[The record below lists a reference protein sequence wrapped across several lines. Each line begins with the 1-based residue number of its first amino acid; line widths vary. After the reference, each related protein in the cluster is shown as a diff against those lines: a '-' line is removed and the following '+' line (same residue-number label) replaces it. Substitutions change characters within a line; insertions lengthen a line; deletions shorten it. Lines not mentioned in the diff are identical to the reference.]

1 MKKIFKYLF
10 ILICSIFIFVSCS
23 TNHSFDS
30 DEVFITLNIYNNL
43 DDHIDQ
49 ITYTQSV
56 GGSQMDGN
64 KLEKFNFDINR
75 EGYIFFGGFSKP
87 NGEGKQYLDLNN
99 VLKVEISNYV
109 QYWNY
114 DIYLHYEKEDTDNV
128 IEVSYVLPEDCYMDG
143 ELPKEIIRGE
153 TYHFPNLYLDE
164 HNLNGWKFR
173 AIYDDF
179 TSQYYGFNS
188 GIDNIVSCST
198 PYSRIEI
205 VPDLY
210 EYKNRFYID
219 SPEDFVNI
227 KNHPKGEII
236 FVNDIDMTGVKYE
249 PFEFSGTINGNNH
262 KISNLTITSSNSNVG
277 LFTTNKGTIR
287 KLSIS
292 NITINATSENASYV
306 GALAGISTGTIG
318 GVSVGG
324 TINVKGGIVGG
335 IVGKMTGKEMDS
347 CYSGLTINASEDTTY
362 VGGLV
367 GQMEN
372 CKISFCITKA
382 NIDAIG
388 DAVGGIVGSFVNS
401 NMEDCY
407 NREATVVGSSIGT
420 GGLIGSAKNSK
431 MLRCESTGRVEGS
444 TCVGGLVGVLDKTN
458 VNILK
463 NYGEVKGLNY
473 VGGIV
478 GHLTSTSEG
487 ETTLTELLNEG
498 KVIATGSGAGGIV
511 GYSSSKNATFK
522 ISKAT
527 NKGEVEGEFDS
538 VGGIVGGFKN
548 NIDFSNENV
557 YTSSFTELIN
567 EGNITGRNYIGGLFG
582 SIDASAYNQWG
593 RHPGVKVSITS
604 SSNTASILGES
615 HVGGLVGKGT
625 SQYGKGSVIKD
636 SYSSSTVTANHTIG
650 GIAGYLNDI
659 TVDTCSNKDSILI
672 ASDSYSNETG
682 TETFVRFG
690 GYCGVGSEIK
700 NCTNELDLLYLGTGS
715 CIGGLVGQGNGN
727 LTSCI
732 NKGDIVAT
740 EASKVG
746 GIAGYIK
753 VDREYKASNLINE
766 GDLEC
771 KSHLGGIIGDFY
783 EEMVALKDN
792 NTHVTTFDNLIN
804 YGRLRV
810 GKDYAGVISSVYG
823 NATNENLRYPTVHI
837 AITNMENY
845 GDIITLTYPYSYVGA
860 LVGYMYTDNEG
871 SYIKK
876 YVVTHYYPELEDL
889 KYKELVETY
898 DFDVTSKGTA
908 PVAIY
913 AFLISNSFED
923 CLRTAISIGG
933 DTDTLAAISMSIA
946 EAYYY
951 KKEDLQYY
959 KKQVR
964 RYLNNDLYTTFNSFT
979 SRFIR

>member
-1 MKKIFKYLF
+1 MNKIFKYLF
-10 ILICSIFIFVSCS
+10 ILICSIFIFVSC

-30 DEVFITLNIYNNL
+30 DEVFITLNIYNNI

-56 GGSQMDGN
+56 GGSEMDGN
-64 KLEKFNFDINR
+64 KLEKFDFDINR

-87 NGEGKQYLDLNN
+87 NGEGEKYVDVNN
-99 VLKVEISNYV
+99 VLKVKITNYV

-114 DIYLHYEKEDTDNV
+114 DIYLHYEKISTNNV
-128 IEVSYVLPEDCYMDG
+128 TEIVYNLPDDFYIDG
-143 ELPKEIIRGE
+143 ELPTELVKGQKY
-153 TYHFPNLYLDE
+153 TFPNFYMDE
-164 HNLNGWKFR
+164 QFFSGWSYEPIYENFKPGRYSLTEQHNQTFSWGGR
-173 AIYDDF
+173 YDKVKI
-179 TSQYYGFNS
+179 SPS
-188 GIDNIVSCST
+188 IS
-198 PYSRIEI
+198 P
-205 VPDLY
+205 
-210 EYKNRFYID
+210 YKNRFYID
-219 SPEDFVNI
+219 SPQDLVNL
-227 KNHPKGEII
+227 KNHPSGEVY
-236 FVNDIDMTGVKYE
+236 FVNDIDMSGVNYV

-262 KISNLTITSSNSNVG
+262 KISNLTITSGGSNVG

-287 KLSIS
+287 KLLIS
-292 NITINATSENASYV
+292 NITINATSENAKYV
-306 GALAGISTGTIG
+306 GALAGTSTGTIG

-324 TINVKGGIVGG
+324 TINSKSGVVGG

-372 CKISFCITKA
+372 CKITFCITKA
-382 NIDAIG
+382 NINAIA

-527 NKGEVEGEFDS
+527 NKAEIEGEFDS

-672 ASDSYSNETG
+672 ASGSYSNETG
-682 TETFVRFG
+682 TFVRFG
-690 GYCGVGSEIK
+690 GYCGIGSEIK
-700 NCTNELDLLYLGTGS
+700 NCTNEVDLLYIGTGS

-766 GDLEC
+766 GDIDA
-771 KSHLGGIIGDFY
+771 KSYVGGVIGEFF
-783 EEMVALKDN
+783 EEILALKDN
-792 NTHVTTFDNLIN
+792 ETHTSTFDEIVN
-804 YGRLRV
+804 YGKLRV
-810 GKDYAGVISSVYG
+810 GVDYSGVIGSVYG
-823 NATNENLRYPTVHI
+823 NATNEYLRFPTVKI
-837 AITNMENY
+837 TITNIKNY
-845 GDIITLTYPYSYVGA
+845 GEIQLLKFPHFNVGA
-860 LVGYMYTDNEG
+860 LVGYMETDSEDSYVGRYVINCNINSGTAYEEHAIGNNVNANLGSG
-871 SYIKK
+871 SY
-876 YVVTHYYPELEDL
+876 YP
-889 KYKELVETY
+889 K
-898 DFDVTSKGTA
+898 S
-908 PVAIY
+908 
-913 AFLISNSFED
+913 
-923 CLRTAISIGG
+923 
-933 DTDTLAAISMSIA
+933 
-946 EAYYY
+946 
-951 KKEDLQYY
+951 
-959 KKQVR
+959 
-964 RYLNNDLYTTFNSFT
+964 
-979 SRFIR
+979 

>member
-1 MKKIFKYLF
+1 MKKLFKYLF
-10 ILICSIFIFVSCS
+10 VLIFSVFIFSSCS
-23 TNHSFDS
+23 TGGFEE
-30 DEVFITLNIYNNL
+30 DEVFITLNVYNNI

-49 ITYTQSV
+49 ITYTKEL
-56 GGSQMDGN
+56 GGTQMDGN
-64 KLEKFNFDINR
+64 KLERFDFNIHKD
-75 EGYIFFGGFSKP
+75 GYIFFGGFSKP
-87 NGEGKQYLDLNN
+87 NGEGEQYVDLNN
-99 VLKVEISNYV
+99 VLKVTLGNYR

-114 DIYLHYEKEDTDNV
+114 DIYLHYEKEDTDNI
-128 IEVSYVLPEDCYMDG
+128 IEVSYKLPENCYLDG
-143 ELPKEIIRGE
+143 ELPTEIVRGKSY
-153 TYHFPNLYLDE
+153 TFPTLYLDE
-164 HNLNGWKFR
+164 HTFYGWKFK
-173 AIYDDF
+173 AIYDDY
-179 TSQYYGFNS
+179 TSKEYSLTSDKVNA
-188 GIDNIVSCST
+188 NCSKA
-198 PYSRIEI
+198 YSRIE
-205 VPDLY
+205 VFPSLG
-210 EYKNRFYID
+210 EHKNIFYID
-219 SPEDFVNI
+219 SPQDLVNI
-227 KNHPKGEII
+227 KNHPKCEII
-236 FVNDIDMTGVKYE
+236 FVNDIDMKGVNYT
-249 PFEFSGTINGNNH
+249 PFAFSGTIKGNDH
-262 KISNLTITSSNSNVG
+262 IISNLTITTTDTNAG
-277 LFTTNKGTIR
+277 LFTTNSGKIEDLIL
-287 KLSIS
+287 K
-292 NITINATSENASYV
+292 NITINSLNEKASYI
-306 GALAGISTGTIG
+306 GALAGTSSGSIY

-324 TINVKGGIVGG
+324 TINSKAGVVGG

-347 CYSGLTINASEDTTY
+347 CYSGLTINASEDTTC

-372 CKISFCITKA
+372 CKITFCITKA

-388 DAVGGIVGSFVNS
+388 DAVGGIVGSFANS

-420 GGLIGSAKNSK
+420 GGLIGSAINSK

-498 KVIATGSGAGGIV
+498 KVIATGSGAGGII
-511 GYSSSKNATFK
+511 GYSDFKNSTLK
-522 ISKAT
+522 VSKAT
-527 NKGEVEGEFDS
+527 NKADIVASNDS
-538 VGGIVGGFKN
+538 VGGISGGFKQY
-548 NIDFSNENV
+548 IDFNNEDV
-557 YTSSFTELIN
+557 HTSTFTEIVN
-567 EGNITGRNYIGGLFG
+567 EGNIEGENNIGGLFG
-582 SIDASAYNQWG
+582 SVDVTAYHYT
-593 RHPGVKVSITS
+593 RHPGAKIEITS
-604 SSNTASILGES
+604 SNNTGNIIGSS
-615 HVGGLVGKGT
+615 CVGGLVGKGIG
-625 SQYGKGSVIKD
+625 QDGKGSVIKD

-672 ASDSYSNETG
+672 ASGSYSNETG

-700 NCTNELDLLYLGTGS
+700 NCTNELDLLYIGTGS
-715 CIGGLVGQGNGN
+715 CIGGIVGQGNGN

-732 NKGDIVAT
+732 NKGNIVAT

-753 VDREYKASNLINE
+753 VDREYKASNLVNE
-766 GDLEC
+766 GDIDA
-771 KSHLGGIIGDFY
+771 KSYVGGIIGDFY

-845 GDIITLTYPYSYVGA
+845 GDIVMMRYPYFNVGA
-860 LVGYMYTDNEG
+860 LVGYMSTDNEG

-876 YVVTHYYPELEDL
+876 YVVSCEIDNILANEENTIGQ
-889 KYKELVETY
+889 YKN
-898 DFDVTSKGTA
+898 TSFSEGEYI
-908 PVAIY
+908 P
-913 AFLISNSFED
+913 
-923 CLRTAISIGG
+923 
-933 DTDTLAAISMSIA
+933 
-946 EAYYY
+946 
-951 KKEDLQYY
+951 KK
-959 KKQVR
+959 
-964 RYLNNDLYTTFNSFT
+964 
-979 SRFIR
+979 

>member
-1 MKKIFKYLF
+1 MRNIIKCLF
-10 ILICSIFIFVSCS
+10 ILIFSVFIFVSCS
-23 TNHSFDS
+23 TGGGFES
-30 DEVFITLNIYNNL
+30 DEVFITLNIYNNV

-49 ITYTQSV
+49 ITYTKKMA
-56 GGSQMDGN
+56 GSQMDGN
-64 KLEKFNFDINR
+64 KLDKFDYSVDK
-75 EGYIFFGGFSKP
+75 EGYIFFGGFSEP

-99 VLKVEISNYV
+99 VLKVETNNYS

-114 DIYLHYEKEDTDNV
+114 DIYLHYEKEDTDNI
-128 IEVSYVLPEDCYMDG
+128 IEVSYKLPENCFLDG
-143 ELPKEIIRGE
+143 ELPTEIVRGKSY
-153 TYHFPNLYLDE
+153 TFPTLYLDE
-164 HNLNGWKFR
+164 HTFYGWNFK

-179 TSQYYGFNS
+179 TSKEYSLTSNKVNANCSKAYSHIEVFPSLGEHK
-188 GIDNIVSCST
+188 NI
-198 PYSRIEI
+198 
-205 VPDLY
+205 
-210 EYKNRFYID
+210 FYID
-219 SPEDFVNI
+219 SPQDLVNI

-236 FVNDIDMTGVKYE
+236 FVNDIDMKGVNYT
-249 PFEFSGTINGNNH
+249 PFAFSGTIKGNDH
-262 KISNLTITSSNSNVG
+262 IISNLSITTTDTNAG
-277 LFTTNKGTIR
+277 LFTTNSGKIEDLIL
-287 KLSIS
+287 K
-292 NITINATSENASYV
+292 NITINSLNEKASYI
-306 GALAGISTGTIG
+306 GALAGTSSGSIY

-324 TINVKGGIVGG
+324 TINSKAGVVGG
-335 IVGKMTGKEMDS
+335 IVGKMTGKEMGS
-347 CYSGLTINASEDTTY
+347 CYSELTINPGEDTTY

-372 CKISFCITKA
+372 SKISFCITSAKINA
-382 NIDAIG
+382 NADK
-388 DAVGGIVGSFVNS
+388 VGGIVGSFVNS

-407 NREATVVGSSIGT
+407 NREATVIASGTGT
-420 GGLIGSAKNSK
+420 GGLIGSAKDSK
-431 MLRCESTGRVEGS
+431 MLRCESTGSVEGS

-487 ETTLTELLNEG
+487 ETTLSELLNEG
-498 KVIATGSGAGGIV
+498 KVTSTGSGTGGII

-527 NKGEVEGEFDS
+527 NKAEIIGKEDS

-548 NIDFSNENV
+548 NIDYSDDNV
-557 YTSSFTELIN
+557 YTHSFTELAN
-567 EGNITGRNYIGGLFG
+567 EGKVNGRDYIGGLFG

-625 SQYGKGSVIKD
+625 SQYGKGSIIKD

-672 ASDSYSNETG
+672 ASGSYSNETG

-700 NCTNELDLLYLGTGS
+700 NCTNELDLLYIGTGS
-715 CIGGLVGQGNGN
+715 CIGGIVGQTNGN

-753 VDREYKASNLINE
+753 VDREYNAYNLVNE
-766 GDLEC
+766 GDIDA
-771 KSHLGGIIGDFY
+771 KSYVGGVIGEFF
-783 EEMVALKDN
+783 EEILALKDN
-792 NTHVTTFDNLIN
+792 ETHTSTFDEIVN
-804 YGRLRV
+804 YGELRV
-810 GKDYAGVISSVYG
+810 GVDYAGVIASVYG
-823 NATNENLRYPTVHI
+823 NATNEYLRFPTVKI
-837 AITNMENY
+837 AITNIKNY
-845 GDIITLTYPYSYVGA
+845 GEIQLLKYPYFNVGV
-860 LVGYMYTDNEG
+860 LVGYIKTDSEDSYIDRYVINCKLDSGSANEDHAIGNNVNATLGTG
-871 SYIKK
+871 SY
-876 YVVTHYYPELEDL
+876 YP
-889 KYKELVETY
+889 K
-898 DFDVTSKGTA
+898 S
-908 PVAIY
+908 
-913 AFLISNSFED
+913 
-923 CLRTAISIGG
+923 
-933 DTDTLAAISMSIA
+933 
-946 EAYYY
+946 
-951 KKEDLQYY
+951 
-959 KKQVR
+959 
-964 RYLNNDLYTTFNSFT
+964 
-979 SRFIR
+979 